1 MIRSGQIIMIKDF
14 VAKGKSAG
22 EISRGIGVAENTAR
36 KYMREPAKPYGLK
49 GRRKPSKLP
58 PYKPYL
64 QELMNQEIFNCV
76 VSVNPNGVL

>member
-1 MIRSGQIIMIKDF
+1 
-14 VAKGKSAG
+14 
-22 EISRGIGVAENTAR
+22 
-36 KYMREPAKPYGLK
+36 MREPAKPYGLK

-76 VSVNPNGVL
+76 VRLTIKSQAPFQKCREFVISYKLHDK